1 MTDASTSG
9 QDARVA
15 ADLRRKLGNGRRIS
29 FVSGNFNVLHPG
41 HLRLMT
47 FAAELGDV
55 LIAGVNPDGTPGVVV
70 PGALRAE
77 GVRALSIVDKAVL
90 LTGSV
95 VEFIEALK
103 PEFVVK
109 GAEFEGRDNPEQSVV
124 SEYGGTLVFGSGET
138 QFSSQELL
146 INEYKTSFSSIVKPS
161 DYPRRHGFQIA
172 DLKKDLAKFAGMR
185 VLVIGDTIIDEYIT
199 CDPVGMSQEDPTIV
213 VTPLAYARFVGGAG
227 VVASHARGL
236 GADVRFFTVLGDDE
250 TAAFPRQELE
260 RKGISLHAF
269 TDQTRPTTRKERYR
283 AHGKTLLRVNHLRQH
298 AISLSLVKNMTRQIE
313 EHLDQTDLILFS
325 DFNYG
330 CLPQGFVAAIVER
343 AASRGVMMAADSQ
356 ASSQTSDISRF
367 KRMSLITPTERE
379 ARIALRDNRSGLAEI
394 ATQLRTVAGAD
405 VVAITLGGEGL
416 LVHTNSGEGLHTDRL
431 PAFNSSPKDVAG
443 AGDSLL
449 TMMSLGICAGLDP
462 WKSAY
467 LGALAAACQVGRV
480 GNAPLSLQDII
491 TELEQPG

>member
-1 MTDASTSG
+1 MKDATTSG
-9 QDARVA
+9 ADA
-15 ADLRRKLGNGRRIS
+15 ADAGQLRRSLGHGRRIT

-41 HLRLMT
+41 HLRLLT
-47 FAAELGDV
+47 FAKELGEI
-55 LIAGVNPDGTPGVVV
+55 LIVGVNPDATAGVVV
-70 PGALRAE
+70 PGTLRAE
-77 GVRALSIVDKAVL
+77 GVRALSIVDKAFL
-90 LTGSV
+90 LRGPAID
-95 VEFIEALK
+95 FISALK
-103 PEFVVK
+103 PDVVVK
-109 GAEFEGRDNPEQSVV
+109 GAEFEGRDNPEQAAVA
-124 SEYGGTLVFGSGET
+124 EYGGTVVFGSGET
-138 QFSSQELL
+138 QFASHELL
-146 INEYKTSFSSIVKPS
+146 LGEYKSSFTSIVKPA
-161 DYPRRHGFQIA
+161 DYPRRHGFHVTE
-172 DLKKDLAKFAGMR
+172 LKKDLGKFAGMR

-250 TAAFPRQELE
+250 TAAFPRHELE
-260 RKGISLHAF
+260 SKGISLHAF

-298 AISLSLVKNMTRQIE
+298 AIALSLVKSMTRQIE
-313 EHLDQTDLILFS
+313 EHLDRTDLVLFS

-330 CLPQGFVAAIVER
+330 CLPQGFVEAVAER
-343 AASRGVMMAADSQ
+343 AAARGVMMAADSQ

-367 KRMSLITPTERE
+367 KRMRLVTPTERE

-394 ATQLRTVAGAD
+394 ASRLRAVAQAD

-416 LVHTNSGEGLHTDRL
+416 IVHTEGGDGLHTDRL
-431 PAFNSSPKDVAG
+431 PAFNNAPKDVAG

-449 TMMSLGICAGLDP
+449 TMMSLAICAGLDP

-480 GNAPLSLQDII
+480 GNAPLSIQDILS
-491 TELEQPG
+491 ELEHV